1 MDPKN
6 EDDRESEENLKN
18 EEGPKIIRLSSAS
31 SIGVVAYR
39 DTKNFVL
46 EDKLKNEDNRRNE
59 DGCRLV
65 RLFVT

>member
-18 EEGPKIIRLSSAS
+18 EEDPKIIISSAS

-39 DTKNFVL
+39 DTNI
-46 EDKLKNEDNRRNE
+46 
-59 DGCRLV
+59 
-65 RLFVT
+65 LF